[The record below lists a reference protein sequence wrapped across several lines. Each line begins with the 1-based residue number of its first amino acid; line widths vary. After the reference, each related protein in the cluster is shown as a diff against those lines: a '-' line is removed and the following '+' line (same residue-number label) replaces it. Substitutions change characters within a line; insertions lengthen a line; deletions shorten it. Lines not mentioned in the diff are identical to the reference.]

1 MNGFMHPDRSRLR
14 TALLAC
20 AASIGVLA
28 GAIAGYGCST
38 PQPAR
43 RAEPLP
49 VAADHRAPR
58 VAPLTEPPAAV
69 QAAAPAAD
77 AFEPRPFVPAAE
89 PDLRVR
95 IAALRSATAAPRVS
109 HSSGALVVAAPGV
122 EPRTLRVPV
131 EVRLTA
137 GGMTVV
143 ERAGTS
149 AARAL
154 TIAGRVPLDFRAPV
168 GARAEVTYDGTDW
181 PGSLRIVPIASTAG
195 MDLVVSVPLERY
207 LPGVLARELYKNW
220 SPETFRAQAIAA
232 RSFAICEHAHW
243 TAVRHYDLVAG
254 EASQAWIGEVKDA
267 RARQAVADTRGMVL
281 AYEERVVPAY
291 YSSTCGG
298 VPANAVDALTRN
310 PNHGIA
316 PLLAGTDPTNAR
328 RDCCRSAP
336 KYRWEQTLPVARVLA
351 QLRRWAGDQ
360 LSVERGTLARANA
373 GSPAPAGA
381 SPWRTDAPVS
391 AAALGGPV
399 AGTVR
404 MDGIEPA
411 PGAGS
416 GGGSG
421 GDAEASSD
429 SGANAFS
436 AGDEIAT
443 DAPLEALARI
453 SGLQSIEVIAANQA
467 GRPIRVRLVDAR
479 GARLDMRAEDF
490 RRAVNYAREG
500 EPTPRERLNSSLFR
514 ARVSGA
520 SIVFTGSG
528 FGHGVGMC
536 QFGAE
541 ALAQRGATAAQILRT
556 YYPGAAVRKAY

>member
-1 MNGFMHPDRSRLR
+1 MNGLMHPDRSGLR
-14 TALLAC
+14 SALLAC
-20 AASIGVLA
+20 AACVGVLA
-28 GAIAGYGCST
+28 GAIAAYGCSS
-38 PQPAR
+38 PQPVR
-43 RAEPLP
+43 RTEPLP
-49 VAADHRAPR
+49 VASDHRTPR
-58 VAPLTEPPAAV
+58 VAPLTEPPATV
-69 QAAAPAAD
+69 QAAQSGAVD
-77 AFEPRPFVPAAE
+77 TFEQRPPVPTVE

-95 IAALRSATAAPRVS
+95 IAALRSANAAPRVS
-109 HSSGALVVAAPGV
+109 QAAGALVMSVAGSA
-122 EPRTLRVPV
+122 PRTLRTPV
-131 EVRLTA
+131 EVRCTA
-137 GGMTVV
+137 SGMSVT
-143 ERAGTS
+143 ERAGSSGARTYTL
-149 AARAL
+149 AGRAL
-154 TIAGRVPLDFRAPV
+154 VELRAPV
-168 GARAEVTYDGTDW
+168 NARPEVTYDGIDW
-181 PGSLRIVPIASTAG
+181 PGALRIVPSADTSG

-207 LPGVLARELYKNW
+207 LPGVLARELYKGW

-232 RSFAICEHAHW
+232 RSFAICERSHW
-243 TAVRHYDLVAG
+243 NGLRHYDLVAG
-254 EASQAWIGEVKDA
+254 EASQAWIGEVKDV
-267 RARQAVADTRGMVL
+267 RAKQAVADTRGMVL

-316 PLLAGTDPTNAR
+316 PLLAGTDPTNAH

-360 LSVERGTLARANA
+360 IAVERGALARACA

-381 SPWRTDAPVS
+381 SPWRTDAPVA
-391 AAALGGPV
+391 AAALGEPM
-399 AGTVR
+399 AISVR
-404 MDGIEPA
+404 TDERDSATEGDGEVQEDSTS
-411 PGAGS
+411 GAT
-416 GGGSG
+416 
-421 GDAEASSD
+421 
-429 SGANAFS
+429 ANAFT

-453 SGLQSIEVIAANQA
+453 SGLQSIEVLAANQA

-479 GARLDMRAEDF
+479 GVRLDMRAEDF

-520 SIVFTGSG
+520 SIVFAGSG

-541 ALAQRGATAAQILRT
+541 AMAQRGATAAQILRT
-556 YYPGAAVRKAY
+556 YYPGAAVRRAY